1 MTAEDRSSGALER
14 ARLQRAGLRH
24 AIGTVE
30 AALAA
35 PAGGDRVSA
44 WGTDVGARLARCSA
58 RSMPTSRSPSTPTGR
73 LDEIVRLTP
82 RLAGACARLPREDVE
97 IQGLLG
103 EQVAS
108 LGAAPPVPDSQW
120 SAVVVSNVR
129 HEALPAQLRS
139 RSWMVLGISSR
150 TRTDRL
156 SPRCRG
162 RQRERRDG
170 FVGIAESLDVWP
182 CMRPRRTASL
192 RWPSIAS

>member
-1 MTAEDRSSGALER
+1 MTAEDRSSGVLER

-30 AALAA
+30 ATLAA
-35 PAGGDRVSA
+35 PAGVTGCPPGSPMSA
-44 WGTDVGARLARCSA
+44 
-58 RSMPTSRSPSTPTGR
+58 
-73 LDEIVRLTP
+73 P
-82 RLAGACARLPREDVE
+82 RLAGCSALRCPHRDHRAPRRPPRRDRAADPATRPRMRSPAARARRTPGTSWRA
-97 IQGLLG
+97 GR
-103 EQVAS
+103 VAWRGP
-108 LGAAPPVPDSQW
+108 LVPDSQW

-139 RSWMVLGISSR
+139 RPWMVLEISSR

-182 CMRPRRTASL
+182 RMRPRRTASL

>member
-1 MTAEDRSSGALER
+1 MTAEDRSSGVLER

-44 WGTDVGARLARCSA
+44 GVTDVGAALGGLQRAFDVHIA
-58 RSMPTSRSPSTPTGR
+58 ITEHPTASSRDRAADPATRRRMRSPAARARRTPGTSWRAGR
-73 LDEIVRLTP
+73 
-82 RLAGACARLPREDVE
+82 
-97 IQGLLG
+97 
-103 EQVAS
+103 VAWRGP
-108 LGAAPPVPDSQW
+108 LVPDSQW

-139 RSWMVLGISSR
+139 RPWIVLEISSR

-182 CMRPRRTASL
+182 RMRPRRTASL